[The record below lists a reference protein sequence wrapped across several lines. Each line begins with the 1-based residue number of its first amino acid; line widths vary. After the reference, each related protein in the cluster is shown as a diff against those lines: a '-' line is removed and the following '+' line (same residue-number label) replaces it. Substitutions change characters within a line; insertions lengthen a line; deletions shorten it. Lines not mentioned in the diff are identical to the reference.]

1 MSSLDRSQAG
11 GAEVRAVENVGD
23 VAPGFTLAFLR
34 GCPDAVAILNVEG
47 RVGFLNQAGRRTME
61 IETAETVTGRAW
73 WDLWPDAD
81 RDTLETGFRRAL
93 SGELVRLK
101 AERAARIWQI
111 TLSPIINLAGE
122 TESVLMVSREAT

>member
-1 MSSLDRSQAG
+1 MSSRHRSQAI
-11 GAEVRAVENVGD
+11 GAEARAVDDIDV

-34 GCPDAVAILNVEG
+34 ACPDAVAILNVEG
-47 RVGFLNQAGRRTME
+47 RVGFLNQAGHRTME
-61 IETAETVTGRAW
+61 IDATESVSGRAW

-81 RDTLETGFRRAL
+81 RSALETGFRRAV

-101 AERAARIWQI
+101 AGRAARMWDI

-122 TESVLMVSREAT
+122 TESVLMVSRVAP